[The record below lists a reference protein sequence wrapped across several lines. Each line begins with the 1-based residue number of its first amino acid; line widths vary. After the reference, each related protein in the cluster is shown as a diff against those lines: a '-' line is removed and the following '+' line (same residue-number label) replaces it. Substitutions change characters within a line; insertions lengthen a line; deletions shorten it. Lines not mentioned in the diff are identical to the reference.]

1 MSCFRVAWFWKASHM
16 AASYELNRFERAL
29 FGIAVA
35 LAIVIVAVRVGA
47 MTALWLMRH

>member
-1 MSCFRVAWFWKASHM
+1 M
-16 AASYELNRFERAL
+16 ATGYELNRFERVL

-47 MTALWLMRH
+47 MAALWIMRH